1 MSRSNGKYAQFIS
14 DRSGMA
20 FPYKEM
26 VVEWNGS
33 RVHVSE
39 YEAKQPQLEPKPTVA
54 DPQGLQFA
62 RPARVEP
69 PVLILLQTNPFQTI
83 IYSGTTYVN
92 VYSPNHE
99 RSTGNIVRFR
109 GPTSASGYLA
119 VPSFNGVTDI
129 SNASGFTII
138 VGKIDGSGIV
148 SDTTNYFY
156 FASTDTATTSGI
168 SGGGDGCHSW
178 PCEPTRIMTYAELV
192 QKIRDYTETDSN
204 VLTATIVDGFIED
217 AEFRIFRDVD
227 SDNNKRYATAN
238 LIASQRFID
247 VPADLLVV
255 RSAQIVDGGSGST
268 RNFLEF
274 RDTSFMSEYNS
285 TGVTGEPKYYG
296 MWDQNT
302 IVLAPT
308 PSSTYEIQLNYILK
322 DPGLSSSNTTTYIS
336 TYFPNGLLYA
346 CLVEAFS
353 FLKGPNDLLQ
363 LYEGKYKQVVEGFS
377 IEQMGRRRRDE
388 YQSGVPRVG
397 GK

>member
-1 MSRSNGKYAQFIS
+1 
-14 DRSGMA
+14 
-20 FPYKEM
+20 
-26 VVEWNGS
+26 
-33 RVHVSE
+33 
-39 YEAKQPQLEPKPTVA
+39 
-54 DPQGLQFA
+54 
-62 RPARVEP
+62 
-69 PVLILLQTNPFQTI
+69 
-83 IYSGTTYVN
+83 
-92 VYSPNHE
+92 
-99 RSTGNIVRFR
+99 
-109 GPTSASGYLA
+109 
-119 VPSFNGVTDI
+119 
-129 SNASGFTII
+129 
-138 VGKIDGSGIV
+138 
-148 SDTTNYFY
+148 
-156 FASTDTATTSGI
+156 
-168 SGGGDGCHSW
+168 
-178 PCEPTRIMTYAELV
+178 MTYAELI
-192 QKIRDYTETDSN
+192 QKIRDYTEVDSN
-204 VLTATIVDGFIED
+204 VLTSTIIDGIISD

-238 LIASQRFID
+238 LVASQRFID
-247 VPADLLVV
+247 TPTDLLII
-255 RSAQIVDGGSGST
+255 RSAQIVNGGSGST
-268 RNFLEF
+268 RNFLEY

-336 TYFPNGLLYA
+336 KYFPNGLLYA
-346 CLVEAFS
+346 CLVEAYS